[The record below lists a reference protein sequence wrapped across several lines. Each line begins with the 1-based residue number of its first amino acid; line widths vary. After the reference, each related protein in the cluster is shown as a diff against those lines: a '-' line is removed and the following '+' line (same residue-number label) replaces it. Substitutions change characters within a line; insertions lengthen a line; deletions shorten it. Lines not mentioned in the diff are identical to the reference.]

1 MRLLKSEAYELAVCV
16 WYVWYVRAWAV
27 LLTTSLLHSMQ
38 AVHRGCHLHHGD
50 GIKFW
55 RCSRW
60 ESRSIS
66 LATIDREFA
75 SRTRSTRQ
83 PAYYS
88 RSCSTCNTFTSPP
101 PCCETSGPS
110 PRACRPPGHSRPP
123 RCDASLPRLLAT
135 RTLPPRSESARS
147 WRTRLRSEL
156 TIKCTR
162 HS

>member
-1 MRLLKSEAYELAVCV
+1 MRLLKSEALELAVCVWYV

-27 LLTTSLLHSMQ
+27 LRTTSLLHSMQ

-88 RSCSTCNTFTSPP
+88 RSCSTCNTFTSPHHAAKP
-101 PCCETSGPS
+101 PAHRLALAGHPVILDHPAAM
-110 PRACRPPGHSRPP
+110 PRYPDCW
-123 RCDASLPRLLAT
+123 RL
-135 RTLPPRSESARS
+135 ARFH
-147 WRTRLRSEL
+147 LEANQPAHGAL
-156 TIKCTR
+156 G
-162 HS
+162 